1 MARSSHKSTKISS
14 LKKLAPGE
22 NFYTDKAK
30 LTRQKL
36 LKGGKPIRNKNGE
49 IIKDAPF
56 AKKTADSPVVRIEP
70 NRKWFG
76 NTRTMSI
83 ENIEKFRQEMEKR
96 TADPYQVLLRQN
108 KLPMSLLQD
117 VKRSTSSNL
126 LQVESF
132 SATFGKSGSRKRPK
146 ITVSSL
152 EEFAAKVQE
161 EVKSSEEPSQTSS
174 ETNGEG
180 DTNEDIPFEVQ
191 EEPSGE
197 PIFKKGQSKR
207 IWNELYK
214 VIDSSDVVIHVL
226 DARDPLG
233 TLCLSIETFLNAEA
247 KHKHL
252 IYLLN
257 KCDLIPPAVTKN
269 WITYLSEKR
278 PTLAYKASLK
288 NPYGKGSL
296 ISLLRQFAKLHPE
309 RKQISV
315 GFIGFPNTGKSSI
328 INSLKSKRVCSV
340 APVPGQTKVW
350 QYVTL
355 MKRIYLID
363 CPGVVPH
370 SIDASPT
377 ELVLKGAIRVENIA
391 TPEDH
396 ISPILKRVR
405 FEHLQR
411 VYPFVVEGATSLE
424 FLAQVAKCRGK
435 LLKGGEPDI
444 VTAAKMVLNDW
455 IRGELPYF
463 VEPPNHNEK

>member
-1 MARSSHKSTKISS
+1 MAKSSHKNTKAPLPS
-14 LKKLAPGE
+14 KKFASGE
-22 NFYTDKAK
+22 NFYTDKTK
-30 LTRQKL
+30 LARKKL
-36 LKGGKPIRNKNGE
+36 LKGGKPIRNKKGD
-49 IIKDAPF
+49 IIRDAPF
-56 AKKTADSPVVRIEP
+56 AKKIADSPVVRIEP

-76 NTRTMSI
+76 NTRTMSV
-83 ENIEKFRQEMEKR
+83 ENIEKFRQEMENR

-132 SATFGKSGSRKRPK
+132 SATFSKSGSRKRPK
-146 ITVSSL
+146 IIASSL
-152 EEFAAKVQE
+152 EELVAKAEEEAKV
-161 EVKSSEEPSQTSS
+161 SEEQNQTPR
-174 ETNGEG
+174 GA
-180 DTNEDIPFEVQ
+180 D
-191 EEPSGE
+191 EEIDENDLAGGTDVLDE

-214 VIDSSDVVIHVL
+214 VIDSSDVLIHVL

-233 TLCLSIETFLNAEA
+233 TLCASVETFLNAEA

-257 KCDLIPPAVTKN
+257 KCDLVPPAVTKN
-269 WITYLSEKR
+269 WISYLSKKR

-296 ISLLRQFAKLHPE
+296 ISLLRQFSKLHPE

-315 GFIGFPNTGKSSI
+315 GFIGFPNTGKSSV
-328 INSLKSKRVCSV
+328 INSLKSKRVCTV
-340 APVPGQTKVW
+340 APIPGQTKVW
-350 QYVTL
+350 QYVSL

-363 CPGVVPH
+363 CPGIVPH
-370 SIDASPT
+370 SIHDSPT

-396 ISPILKRVR
+396 VDDILKRVR
-405 FEHLQR
+405 FEHLR
-411 VYPFVVEGATSLE
+411 KVYPSIVEGATCLE
-424 FLAQVAKCRGK
+424 FISQVAKSRGK
-435 LLKGGEPDI
+435 LLKGGEPD
-444 VTAAKMVLNDW
+444 VSTAAKMILNDW

-463 VEPPNHNEK
+463 CNPPDYNERE